1 MLNASPSS
9 FVLKRAFAKI
19 VCEPGWKWQKREKPL
34 ENYDLF
40 YVWSGEGTVVLN
52 DRPTQVGKGS
62 CFLFRPGDFT
72 SATHNP
78 QKPLVLT
85 YIHFDVNVPVTEL
98 PASYRKLENALDFE
112 YLLSRYVRLSLNK
125 EIYGAEEEARLIL
138 KQLMIYLLREE
149 RQEQLIEPK
158 ATNQLAEVIQEV
170 ANYVLQ
176 HPGLPHRTKDLAT
189 RAGLSPRYF
198 SIKFKEITGSS
209 VQSYI
214 IKCRIDRARHL
225 LLHEGMN
232 VTEVADA
239 LGYRDIFF
247 FSRQFK
253 QYTGKSPSEIR

>member
-1 MLNASPSS
+1 MLKTSPSS

-40 YVWSGEGTVVLN
+40 YVWSGEGILVLN
-52 DRPTQVGKGS
+52 DRPTPIGKGS
-62 CFLFRPGDFT
+62 CFLFRPGDYT

-85 YIHFDVNVPVTEL
+85 YIHFDVKEPLEDVPA
-98 PASYRKLENALDFE
+98 PYRLLEDTLDFE
-112 YLLSRYVRLSLNK
+112 FMLSRYVRLFLNQGT
-125 EIYGAEEEARLIL
+125 YGAEEEAQLIL
-138 KQLMIYLLREE
+138 KQMMIYLLRQE
-149 RQEQLIEPK
+149 RHVPAPQTVSHHLDE
-158 ATNQLAEVIQEV
+158 TIQEI
-170 ANYVLQ
+170 ANYILQ
-176 HPGLPHRTKDLAT
+176 HPGLPHSAKDLAA

-198 SIKFKEITGSS
+198 SIKFKELTGSP
-209 VQSYI
+209 VQAYI
-214 IKCRIDRARHL
+214 IKCRIDRAQHL
-225 LLHEGMN
+225 LVHAGMN
-232 VTEVADA
+232 VTEVAEA